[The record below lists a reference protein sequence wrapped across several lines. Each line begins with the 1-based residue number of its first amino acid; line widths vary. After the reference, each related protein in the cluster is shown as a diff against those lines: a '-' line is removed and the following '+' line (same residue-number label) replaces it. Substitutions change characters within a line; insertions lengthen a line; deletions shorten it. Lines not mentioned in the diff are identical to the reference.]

1 MDSALEEASQEG
13 NVVSGELGALLDVVE
28 TVVEAV
34 KDDNRARREVRSNPD
49 VYSGGHARCT
59 MRQ

>member
-34 KDDNRARREVRSNPD
+34 KDAIEPD
-49 VYSGGHARCT
+49 EK
-59 MRQ
+59 